1 MLSPTNPLHSTKMK
15 PKYKICLH
23 AKERMLTIVSILES
37 LQVHLKKL
45 EDCEKGQYF
54 LSVIS
59 ESETVILYRLITHR
73 VKYFISHHFD
83 HDGFQ
88 IIRPL
93 KSMFTSMHSV
103 VGWPPFAWI
112 GASMWTNTSFSK
124 ESQFC
129 HFFQNFIW
137 KSRPES
143 LEEEWRGRIH
153 VAWSLV
159 STVNDD
165 LGSPVIFWCW
175 PTVFSE
181 VHSQCSHLTSCM
193 EMLVFK

>member
-1 MLSPTNPLHSTKMK
+1 MLSQTNPLHSTKMK
-15 PKYKICLH
+15 PKYKLN
-23 AKERMLTIVSILES
+23 
-37 LQVHLKKL
+37 
-45 EDCEKGQYF
+45 KGKSQKTRGLWKSF
-54 LSVIS
+54 
-59 ESETVILYRLITHR
+59 LYRLITHR
-73 VKYFISHHFD
+73 VKYFISHNFD

-103 VGWPPFAWI
+103 FGWPPFAWI
-112 GASMWTNTSFSK
+112 GASMWTNTSFPK
-124 ESQFC
+124 ESKFC
-129 HFFQNFIW
+129 HFFQNCIW

-165 LGSPVIFWCW
+165 LGSHVVFWCW

-181 VHSQCSHLTSCM
+181 VHSQCSRLTSCM